1 MVYVVNSKCPPC
13 DGFKNNKKKS
23 FQVLKGGVLVHFDG
37 IVVDLINFIEEK
49 KQRRNK
55 KKHNAAN

>member
-1 MVYVVNSKCPPC
+1 MALKIT
-13 DGFKNNKKKS
+13 KKS

>member
-13 DGFKNNKKKS
+13 DGFKKS

-55 KKHNAAN
+55 KRTQRS